1 MYFYFKEIPGLGTIL
16 FKVPKI
22 HREEVFDSRAAI
34 FRFKNYMRIEAENVL
49 TLVLNRYRKQV
60 IAKKISNIS
69 FTDERKL
76 FNLKT
81 PEELCNYNGLV
92 HIIDLA
98 MIFEEI
104 LFYFVPNNIQISTK
118 ERLFLIDQYNAWVEC
133 NCIDNEF
140 LHSLNDFDSMYN
152 MVDTLNDPYKS
163 SRLLSSD
170 KNYYIPCGI
179 FQKPIDEIDPYIF
192 KPRNTKIKYS
202 TKHSDIRVF
211 LRIQEAVIPIKK
223 ASNKMKPKEITV
235 IKDVLIPYDSFRHWF
250 LDISCNLI
258 KNRELNK
265 LQKRMKKNERYHQ
278 KNIQKNS

>member
-22 HREEVFDSRAAI
+22 HREEIFDSRAAI

-98 MIFEEI
+98 MIFEEM
-104 LFYFVPNNIQISTK
+104 LFYFVPN
-118 ERLFLIDQYNAWVEC
+118 
-133 NCIDNEF
+133 
-140 LHSLNDFDSMYN
+140 
-152 MVDTLNDPYKS
+152 
-163 SRLLSSD
+163 
-170 KNYYIPCGI
+170 
-179 FQKPIDEIDPYIF
+179 
-192 KPRNTKIKYS
+192 
-202 TKHSDIRVF
+202 
-211 LRIQEAVIPIKK
+211 
-223 ASNKMKPKEITV
+223 
-235 IKDVLIPYDSFRHWF
+235 
-250 LDISCNLI
+250 
-258 KNRELNK
+258 
-265 LQKRMKKNERYHQ
+265 
-278 KNIQKNS
+278 